1 MEVLVYADRNDK
13 KSAENILEKFKIVSY
28 LIDYVFFKGKFVCV
42 FKLSVAAGENSKKVD
57 KLLESEYYQRNFIVP
72 NKK

>member
-28 LIDYVFFKGKFVCV
+28 LIDYVFFRLKF
-42 FKLSVAAGENSKKVD
+42 FGFTGSTTTYDLNQRM
-57 KLLESEYYQRNFIVP
+57 LE
-72 NKK
+72 

>member
-13 KSAENILEKFKIVSY
+13 KSAENILEKFKISSY
-28 LIDYVFFKGKFVCV
+28 AVDYMFSGRKFVCV
-42 FKLSVAAGENSKKVD
+42 FKLSIAAGENSRKVNE
-57 KLLESEYYQRNFIVP
+57 LLKSRYYQKNFIVP